1 MENETLGYVKT
12 CIKGVSAQIIV
23 TAWVC
28 VKGGCRLCVRYAGE
42 SSLSHSDGRRERERD
57 WWYQALALQRG
68 MDRGGN
74 GEMEINGS
82 SEDKGV

>member
-1 MENETLGYVKT
+1 MD
-12 CIKGVSAQIIV
+12 
-23 TAWVC
+23 VC
-28 VKGGCRLCVRYAGE
+28 VCEGRLLAVCALGWRINSFTFGGG
-42 SSLSHSDGRRERERD
+42 RD